1 MIEAWASYCTY
12 IKLSRLGNLK
22 SRFFG
27 NFGINPV
34 HCTFFGVK
42 HLLMRVPI
50 FRCSNLEVLM
60 KLSLVPKYTI
70 LDAVTLAGIV

>member
-1 MIEAWASYCTY
+1 MIEVWASYCTY

-22 SRFFG
+22 SRFLG
-27 NFGINPV
+27 NFGINPL

-50 FRCSNLEVLM
+50 FRRSNLEVLM
-60 KLSLVPKYTI
+60 KLSLVPKHTI
-70 LDAVTLAGIV
+70 LDTITFTGII